1 MRRCSIKPYKKISTM
16 KMLGVMLCLLGICF
30 GVPAF
35 SIACIYGLVS
45 PVGLP
50 CHAVSYD
57 GTLDIENGFGGK
69 KASFL
74 NNGIS
79 IPLDGN
85 SILLAGGAA
94 RSPGPFPMTMF
105 DGLPSGTPMHL
116 EFCGPAIVRVK
127 SDDHEIFKRTQKS
140 ADDNRMKGTLLWGG
154 GAIFAFLAAILGRWL
169 ARRASDS

>member
-1 MRRCSIKPYKKISTM
+1 MKPYKKISTM

-50 CHAVSYD
+50 CHSVSYD
-57 GTLDIENGFGGK
+57 GTLHIENGFGGK

-74 NNGIS
+74 NNG
-79 IPLDGN
+79 N
-85 SILLAGGAA
+85 SILLAGGAG
-94 RSPGPFPMTMF
+94 RNPGPFPMTMF

-127 SDDHEIFKRTQKS
+127 LDDHEIVKRTQKN
-140 ADDNRMKGTLLWGG
+140 ADDNRMKGMLQWGG